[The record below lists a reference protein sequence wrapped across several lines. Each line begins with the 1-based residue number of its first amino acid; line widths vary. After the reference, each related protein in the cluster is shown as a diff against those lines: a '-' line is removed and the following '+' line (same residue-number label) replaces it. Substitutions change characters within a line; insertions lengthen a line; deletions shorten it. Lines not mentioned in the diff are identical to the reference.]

1 MSVFAIWLFYRLVTS
16 IWASLLSATKPVTGL
31 EKVLPL
37 WPPSSNLGAW
47 LERVWL
53 LPWQR
58 WDAEWYLKIITSGYQ
73 SSDGTAQFH
82 PLYAWLAM
90 VLARL
95 GIHPLLSLLLVSS
108 LAALAYM
115 YLFEALARLD
125 LDRKTARIATI
136 LMVAF
141 PCGFILFAPYT
152 ESLFLVCSAT
162 FFIFMRNRKLIL
174 AGIMG
179 GLAALTR
186 QQGIFLVFPLAWE
199 LWENSAREIKNIS
212 KAWPG
217 WLAIFGPPAGFV
229 AWFVYRA
236 VFLQDFMVNSL
247 DVKSWIYTGLISG
260 SAVKV
265 VPVYQFTWPWHALWL
280 AIEHAIKS
288 PDIDILIDLCVG
300 ALFIVLL
307 AFSWRVMNLSYR
319 IYTGII
325 ALVSFSYYTG
335 PVHPYMG
342 LPRHLFL
349 AFPVFIGLAP
359 ALVAQKRWLI
369 YLVAGLL
376 GMLLLV
382 AGYVLNGWVP

>member
-1 MSVFAIWLFYRLVTS
+1 MPVFAIWFFYRLVTS
-16 IWASLLSATKPVTGL
+16 IWAALLSATKPVIGL
-31 EKVLPL
+31 EKILPL
-37 WPPSSNLGAW
+37 WPPSSHLGAW

-82 PLYAWLAM
+82 PLYAWLALP
-90 VLARL
+90 LARL
-95 GIHPLLSLLLVSS
+95 GFHPLLSLLLVSS
-108 LAALAYM
+108 LAGLAYM

-125 LDRKTARIATI
+125 LDQKTARIATL

-152 ESLFLVCSAT
+152 ESLFLLCSAAL
-162 FFIFMRNRKLIL
+162 FIFLRNRKWIL
-174 AGIMG
+174 AGLMG
-179 GLAALTR
+179 GLAVLTR

-199 LWENSAREIKNIS
+199 LWENSERDFKNLM
-212 KAWPG
+212 KRWQAWPS
-217 WLAIFGPPAGFV
+217 IFGPEVGLA

-236 VFLQDFMVNSL
+236 AFLHDFTINTL
-247 DVKSWIYTGLISG
+247 DVKSWVYTGLISA

-265 VPVYQFTWPWHALWL
+265 VPVYRFTWPWQALWW

-307 AFSWRVMNLSYR
+307 AFSWRGMNLSYR

-325 ALVSFSYYTG
+325 ALLSFSYSTG

-369 YLVAGLL
+369 YLGAGIL